1 MESVEHHKAACQR
14 RGEEKEEEESHFI
27 SLRHF
32 ISSGEASQ
40 LLRSAFRRQPGVLVT
55 KSGEKSCCVVVISVV
70 LLFAES
76 CVIESFSRFE
86 LDHGERFAV
95 SSARSALALPRPRL
109 LCAQV
114 LCRLFPPSFPLLPA
128 A

>member
-1 MESVEHHKAACQR
+1 MEVRILFDRVHTDTDLFLQAA
-14 RGEEKEEEESHFI
+14 
-27 SLRHF
+27 
-32 ISSGEASQ
+32 A
-40 LLRSAFRRQPGVLVT
+40 
-55 KSGEKSCCVVVISVV
+55 VIL

-95 SSARSALALPRPRL
+95 SSARSALALPGPRL

>member
-1 MESVEHHKAACQR
+1 MADSLKILSSVMM
-14 RGEEKEEEESHFI
+14 SHTT
-27 SLRHF
+27 LCRKLCH
-32 ISSGEASQ
+32 
-40 LLRSAFRRQPGVLVT
+40 
-55 KSGEKSCCVVVISVV
+55 
-70 LLFAES
+70 
-76 CVIESFSRFE
+76 ESFSRFE

>member
-1 MESVEHHKAACQR
+1 M
-14 RGEEKEEEESHFI
+14 
-27 SLRHF
+27 
-32 ISSGEASQ
+32 
-40 LLRSAFRRQPGVLVT
+40 
-55 KSGEKSCCVVVISVV
+55 
-70 LLFAES
+70 LFAPFTTTL
-76 CVIESFSRFE
+76 CRKLCHESFSRFE

>member
-1 MESVEHHKAACQR
+1 MEVAAP
-14 RGEEKEEEESHFI
+14 
-27 SLRHF
+27 
-32 ISSGEASQ
+32 EAFFSFEVPTDFFVKDICTT
-40 LLRSAFRRQPGVLVT
+40 LCRKL
-55 KSGEKSCCVVVISVV
+55 CH
-70 LLFAES
+70 
-76 CVIESFSRFE
+76 ESFSRFE